1 MSSNP
6 GPTLTSFSGFG
17 EEAIRD
23 LCGILSPLFAVLRDQ
38 TGQPVTV
45 RVDAQYADE
54 ATKYPQVVPRVV
66 MGAQTIEPGNNVAY
80 ADTNIGGNA
89 YYGALAT
96 DSQILFDVYA
106 LSDPQRQY
114 LMSYLRYGIQT
125 AYTIDTASNQV
136 INFYILKEMDDAGI
150 IPKRFIAD
158 VAPPA
163 RITDD
168 REYGQVYRATVGM
181 MADVA
186 WSVAVPLS
194 PYPPITIGVT
204 GTPDL
209 GYQPSDAIA
218 AATLYVPTTLPP
230 FPSVVDPP
238 ILIP

>member
-17 EEAIRD
+17 EEVIRD
-23 LCGILSPLFAVLRDQ
+23 LCGILFPLFAVLRDQ

-89 YYGALAT
+89 YYGGLAT
-96 DSQILFDVYA
+96 DAQILFDVYA

-125 AYTIDTASNQV
+125 AYTIDTTTNRV
-136 INFYILKEMDDAGI
+136 INFYILKEMDDTGI

-158 VAPPA
+158 VAPAA
-163 RITDD
+163 RITDA

-218 AATLYVPTTLPP
+218 AVTLYVPTTLPP

>member
-6 GPTLTSFSGFG
+6 APTLTSFSGFG

-23 LCGILSPLFAVLRDQ
+23 LCGILGPLFAVLRDQ

-54 ATKYPQVVPRVV
+54 ATKYPQIVPRVV
-66 MGAQTIEPGNNVAY
+66 LGAQMIEPGNNVAY
-80 ADTNIGGNA
+80 ADTNVGGFG
-89 YYGALAT
+89 YYGGLAM

-125 AYTIDTASNQV
+125 AYTIDATSNQA
-136 INFYILKEMDDAGI
+136 INFYVLKEMDDAGI

-158 VAPPA
+158 VAPAA
-163 RITDD
+163 RTTDE
-168 REYGQVYRATVGM
+168 REYGQVYRATVGL

-186 WSVAVPLS
+186 WAATVPLS

-209 GYQPSDAIA
+209 GYQPADAIEA
-218 AATLYVPTTLPP
+218 VTLYVPTTLPP

-238 ILIP
+238 MTVP